1 MKIGYC
7 YSPDKKEINENLD
20 YLGAVGIKRKKN
32 ARGNSEA
39 INRNWQL

>member
-20 YLGAVGIKRKKN
+20 YLGAVGIKRKKKCK
-32 ARGNSEA
+32 R
-39 INRNWQL
+39 